1 MRRPPINPTM
11 STRLLR
17 LVIVLG
23 AAVLLAALAAAPAAA
38 HEEKTV
44 GRYAFVVGFGDEPAY
59 AGQPNSLQV
68 LITRDGRPATDLAGQ
83 LDGLMAHA
91 YYGRKADP
99 KAENAMMALEP
110 HFGDDWGTPG
120 DYRSFFVPTQA
131 GAYTFTLK
139 GRLGDQKINLVVPS
153 GPETF
158 GDVNDPAKAAFPAVK
173 DPTTAQLAQRLD
185 RDATRMAGIATA
197 ATAAQR
203 PSTPPPPQPRAR
215 HTPRLTGPVAAATP
229 AQRAAEDTADQARL
243 LALGGL
249 LVGVVGLVVGAL
261 AWGRR
266 TAAPAGRPDLT
277 LTGAGKV

>member
-1 MRRPPINPTM
+1 MRRQPIHSTL

-17 LVIVLG
+17 LGVVLG
-23 AAVLLAALAAAPAAA
+23 AAVLLAALAAAPASA
-38 HEEKTV
+38 HAEKKA

-68 LITRDGRPATDLAGQ
+68 IITRDGKPATDLAGQ

-91 YYGRKADP
+91 YYGGKADA
-99 KAENAMMALEP
+99 KAANATMPLEP
-110 HFGDDWGTPG
+110 NFGDDWGTPG

-131 GAYTFTLK
+131 GAYTFELK
-139 GRLGDQKINLVVPS
+139 GKLGNQKVNLVVPS

-185 RDATRMAGIATA
+185 RESARLTASTA
-197 ATAAQR
+197 AAAAAQR
-203 PSTPPPPQPRAR
+203 DAEE
-215 HTPRLTGPVAAATP
+215 AAG
-229 AQRAAEDTADQARL
+229 QARM
-243 LALGGL
+243 LAFGGL
-249 LVGVVGLVVGAL
+249 LVGLVGLVVAGL

-266 TAAPAGRPDLT
+266 SAAPAGHPEAALS
-277 LTGAGKV
+277 GAGKV

>member
-1 MRRPPINPTM
+1 MRRQPIHSTL
-11 STRLLR
+11 STRFLR
-17 LVIVLG
+17 LVIALG
-23 AAVLLAALAAAPAAA
+23 AALLLAALAAAPASA
-38 HEEKTV
+38 HAEKKA

-68 LITRDGRPATDLAGQ
+68 LITRDGKPATDLAGQ

-99 KAENAMMALEP
+99 KVENAMMPLEP

-131 GAYTFTLK
+131 GAYTFELK
-139 GRLGDQKINLVVPS
+139 GKLGNQKINLVIPS

-173 DPTTAQLAQRLD
+173 DPSTAQLAQRLD
-185 RDATRMAGIATA
+185 RETTRLNGTVAA

-203 PSTPPPPQPRAR
+203 T
-215 HTPRLTGPVAAATP
+215 
-229 AQRAAEDTADQARL
+229 AEDRADQAWL

-249 LVGVVGLVVGAL
+249 LVGVVGLVVAAL

-266 TAAPAGRPDLT
+266 TAAPAARPDLS

>member
-1 MRRPPINPTM
+1 MRRLANRPTL
-11 STRLLR
+11 SSQVLR
-17 LVIVLG
+17 VGFVLG
-23 AAVLLAALAAAPAAA
+23 AAVLLAALAAAPASA
-38 HEEKTV
+38 HADKKV
-44 GRYAFVVGFGDEPAY
+44 GRYSFVVGFGTEPAY
-59 AGQPNSLQV
+59 AGQPNSMQV
-68 LITRDGRPATDLAGQ
+68 IISRDGKPATD

-99 KAENAMMALEP
+99 KLENAMMPLEP

-131 GAYTFTLK
+131 GAYTFHLK
-139 GRLGDQKINLVVPS
+139 GKLGGQKVDLVVPS

-158 GDVNDPAKAAFPAVK
+158 GDVNDPAKSAFPAVK

-185 RDATRMAGIATA
+185 REATRLTGTVAV

-203 PSTPPPPQPRAR
+203 
-215 HTPRLTGPVAAATP
+215 
-229 AQRAAEDTADQARL
+229 AAEETADQARL

-249 LVGVVGLVVGAL
+249 LVGIVGLVVAGL

-266 TAAPAGRPDLT
+266 AAAPAARPDVA

>member
-1 MRRPPINPTM
+1 MRRLANHPALPT
-11 STRLLR
+11 RVLR
-17 LVIVLG
+17 VALVLG
-23 AAVLLAALAAAPAAA
+23 AAVLLAALAAAPASA
-38 HEEKTV
+38 HAEKKA
-44 GRYAFVVGFGDEPAY
+44 GRYSFVVGFGDEPAY

-68 LITRDGRPATDLAGQ
+68 IISRDGKPATDLAGK

-99 KAENAMMALEP
+99 KAENTMMPLEP
-110 HFGDDWGTPG
+110 RFGDGWGTPG

-139 GRLGDQKINLVVPS
+139 GRLGDQKIDLVVPS

-185 RDATRMAGIATA
+185 RESARLTASTA
-197 ATAAQR
+197 AAAQR
-203 PSTPPPPQPRAR
+203 DAEK
-215 HTPRLTGPVAAATP
+215 AAG
-229 AQRAAEDTADQARL
+229 QARL
-243 LALGGL
+243 LAFGGL
-249 LVGVVGLVVGAL
+249 LVGLVGLVVAGL

-266 TAAPAGRPDLT
+266 SAAPAGRSEAALS
-277 LTGAGKV
+277 GAGKV

>member
-1 MRRPPINPTM
+1 MRRLPIHSTL
-11 STRLLR
+11 STRMSR
-17 LVIVLG
+17 VAIALG
-23 AAVLLAALAAAPAAA
+23 TAVLLAGLAAVPASA
-38 HEEKTV
+38 HAEKQV

-68 LITRDGRPATDLAGQ
+68 IITRDGKPATDLAGQ
-83 LDGLMAHA
+83 LDGLMAHT

-99 KAENAMMALEP
+99 KAENAMMPLEP

-131 GAYTFTLK
+131 GAYTFHLK
-139 GRLGDQKINLVVPS
+139 GKLGGQKVDLVVPS

-158 GDVNDPAKAAFPAVK
+158 GDVNDPAKSAFPAVK

-185 RDATRMAGIATA
+185 REATRLTGTVAA
-197 ATAAQR
+197 ATAAQK
-203 PSTPPPPQPRAR
+203 
-215 HTPRLTGPVAAATP
+215 
-229 AQRAAEDTADQARL
+229 AAEDKVDQARM

-249 LVGVVGLVVGAL
+249 IVGAVGLVVAAL

-266 TAAPAGRPDLT
+266 SAAPAARPDPV

>member
-1 MRRPPINPTM
+1 MHTNGQVGEKEAMMRRQSIHSTL

-17 LVIVLG
+17 VAVVLG
-23 AAVLLAALAAAPAAA
+23 AAVLLAALAAAPASA

-68 LITRDGRPATDLAGQ
+68 LITRDGKPATDLAGQ

-173 DPTTAQLAQRLD
+173 DPSTAQLAQRLD
-185 RDATRMAGIATA
+185 RETTRLNGA
-197 ATAAQR
+197 
-203 PSTPPPPQPRAR
+203 
-215 HTPRLTGPVAAATP
+215 VAAATA

>member
-1 MRRPPINPTM
+1 
-11 STRLLR
+11 
-17 LVIVLG
+17 LVIALG
-23 AAVLLAALAAAPAAA
+23 AAVLLAALAAAPASA
-38 HEEKTV
+38 HAEKQA

-68 LITRDGRPATDLAGQ
+68 LITRDGKPATDLAGQ

-91 YYGRKADP
+91 YYGRKADA
-99 KAENAMMALEP
+99 KAENAMMPLEP

-131 GAYTFTLK
+131 GAYTFELK
-139 GRLGDQKINLVVPS
+139 GKLGNQKINLVIPS

-185 RDATRMAGIATA
+185 RETTRLNGTVAA

-203 PSTPPPPQPRAR
+203 
-215 HTPRLTGPVAAATP
+215 
-229 AQRAAEDTADQARL
+229 AAEDRADQARL

-266 TAAPAGRPDLT
+266 SATPAARPDLT

>member
-1 MRRPPINPTM
+1 MRRQPIH
-11 STRLLR
+11 STLSTWLFR
-17 LVIVLG
+17 VAVALG
-23 AAVLLAALAAAPAAA
+23 TAVLLAGLAAAPASA
-38 HEEKTV
+38 HAEKKA

-68 LITRDGRPATDLAGQ
+68 LITRDGKPATDLAGQ
-83 LDGLMAHA
+83 LEGLMAHA

-99 KAENAMMALEP
+99 KAENAMLPLEP

-131 GAYTFTLK
+131 GAYTFGLK
-139 GRLGDQKINLVVPS
+139 GKLGSQKINLVVPS

-185 RDATRMAGIATA
+185 REAARMTGIATA

-203 PSTPPPPQPRAR
+203 D
-215 HTPRLTGPVAAATP
+215 
-229 AQRAAEDTADQARL
+229 AEDTATQARL

-249 LVGVVGLVVGAL
+249 LIGIVGLVVAAL

-266 TAAPAGRPDLT
+266 TAGAATRPDVA

>member
-23 AAVLLAALAAAPAAA
+23 AAVLLAALAAAPASA
-38 HEEKTV
+38 HAEKQA
-44 GRYAFVVGFGDEPAY
+44 GRYTFEVGFGDEPAY

-68 LITRDGRPATDLAGQ
+68 LISRDGKPATDLAGQ

-99 KAENAMMALEP
+99 KFENAMMLLEP

-131 GAYTFTLK
+131 GAYTFELK
-139 GRLGDQKINLVVPS
+139 GKLGNQKINLVIPS

-158 GDVNDPAKAAFPAVK
+158 GDVNDPAKAAFPAVR
-173 DPTTAQLAQRLD
+173 DPSTAQLAQRLD
-185 RDATRMAGIATA
+185 RETTRLNGTVA
-197 ATAAQR
+197 AVTAAQ
-203 PSTPPPPQPRAR
+203 
-215 HTPRLTGPVAAATP
+215 G
-229 AQRAAEDTADQARL
+229 AAEDRADQARL

-266 TAAPAGRPDLT
+266 TAAPAASPDLT
-277 LTGAGKV
+277 LTGVGKV

>member
-1 MRRPPINPTM
+1 
-11 STRLLR
+11 LA
-17 LVIVLG
+17 IVLG
-23 AAVLLAALAAAPAAA
+23 AAVLLAALAAAPASA
-38 HEEKTV
+38 HAEKTA
-44 GRYAFVVGFGDEPAY
+44 GRYAFEIGFGDEPAY

-99 KAENAMMALEP
+99 KLENAMMPLEP

-131 GAYTFTLK
+131 GAYTFELK
-139 GRLGDQKINLVVPS
+139 GKLGAQKIDLVVPS

-173 DPTTAQLAQRLD
+173 DPSTAQLAQRLD
-185 RDATRMAGIATA
+185 RETARLNGAVAA

-203 PSTPPPPQPRAR
+203 
-215 HTPRLTGPVAAATP
+215 AA
-229 AQRAAEDTADQARL
+229 QDRIDQARL

-249 LVGVVGLVVGAL
+249 LVGVVGLVVAAL

-266 TAAPAGRPDLT
+266 TAAPVAHPDLS